1 MKKILLAALVA
12 STACFTACNNNGP
25 KPSLE
30 TAADTLAY
38 ELGMANSPSIDELKQ
53 YLCAERTA
61 SDSAFVEDF
70 IKGLEDGLA
79 AANDKKKAAYFAGI
93 QFATQMNG
101 YMAYVEKNI
110 FGKDSL
116 SHLSTKSFLSGFMMG
131 LHGERTHLMI
141 DSVLIDKDKAR
152 LEANRRIEE
161 MTRAAKERDSKEAIE
176 AAKAYMAQKE
186 KEGGYQKLPGGTLY
200 KVITT
205 GDGRKPVEGDVVN
218 MEYEGKLTN
227 GRVFDASATH
237 SQEENRTIPMPVG
250 NAIPGFNEAL
260 TNMPMGSEW
269 EIIIPYDQAYNDQG
283 NQVIPAF
290 SNLIF
295 RIKLVS
301 FYEQPKQQ

>member
-12 STACFTACNNNGP
+12 STACFTACSDGP
-25 KPSLE
+25 KPTLK
-30 TAADTLAY
+30 TDADTLAY
-38 ELGMANSPSIDELKQ
+38 ELGMANSPSEEELKQ
-53 YLCAERTA
+53 FLASERTG

-70 IKGLEDGLA
+70 IKGVEDGLA
-79 AANDKKKAAYFAGI
+79 AGRDKKKMAYYAGI
-93 QFATQMNG
+93 QYASQMTS
-101 YMAYVEKNI
+101 YLAYVEKNV
-110 FGKDSL
+110 FGQDSL
-116 SHLSTKSFLSGFMMG
+116 SHLSTKNFLSGFMMG
-131 LHGERTHLMI
+131 LGGERTHLMV

-152 LEANRRIEE
+152 IEANRRIEE
-161 MTRAAKERDSKEAIE
+161 MTRAAKERDSKDAIE

-205 GDGRKPVEGDVVN
+205 GDGRKPVMGDVVN
-218 MEYEGKLTN
+218 MEYEGKLTD
-227 GRVFDASATH
+227 GKVFDASANH
-237 SQEENRTIPMPVG
+237 SQGENRTIAMPVG

-301 FYEQPKQQ
+301 FYEAPAQQ